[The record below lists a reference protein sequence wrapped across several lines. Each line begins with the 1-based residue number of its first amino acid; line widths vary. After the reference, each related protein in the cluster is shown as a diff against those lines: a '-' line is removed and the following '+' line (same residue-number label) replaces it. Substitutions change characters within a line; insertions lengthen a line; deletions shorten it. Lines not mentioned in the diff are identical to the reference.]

1 MARINPQTPIFG
13 LAFQSCFTVYRVNP
27 RVRAPL
33 LGAST
38 CLGGFILLLLAA
50 YEVPYALTLDATAL
64 HGLAALQGPV
74 ATPIAVAA
82 SHLADPLPVVG
93 ILAALLVLGRVWGRE
108 RQAVAAA
115 VLVVMAI
122 LTAEGLKLLLAH
134 PRVGGVVGLDQPGA
148 AAFPSGHATASV
160 ALALAAVLVA
170 PRRIRPFVAVAA
182 AAYAIAVCMSILV
195 LVWHFPSDV
204 FGGMLVA
211 SFYFSLA
218 VAALRAERQELPRPM
233 DRLSPGLRPSRWWRE
248 GLGAVAAVVA
258 IAALARAGDLA
269 AFAADHTA
277 ATAVAIA
284 VTVCAASLV
293 AVAGL
298 TADR

>member
-1 MARINPQTPIFG
+1 M
-13 LAFQSCFTVYRVNP
+13 
-27 RVRAPL
+27 RAPL
-33 LGAST
+33 LAASG
-38 CLGGFILLLLAA
+38 CLGAFILLLFVA
-50 YEVPYALTLDATAL
+50 YEVPVAANLDATAL
-64 HGLAALQGPV
+64 RGLAALQGP
-74 ATPIAVAA
+74 ATTPIAVSAT
-82 SHLADPLPVVG
+82 HLADPLPVVG
-93 ILAALLVLGRVWGRE
+93 ILAALLALGHVWGRE
-108 RQAVAAA
+108 RQAVAGAA
-115 VLVVMAI
+115 LVVMAI
-122 LTAEGLKLLLAH
+122 LTAEGLKVLLAH
-134 PRVGGVVGLDQPGA
+134 PRAGGLDHVGA

-182 AAYAIAVCMSILV
+182 AAYAIAVCISILV

-211 SFYFSLA
+211 SFYFSFA
-218 VAALRAERQELPRPM
+218 VAALRAERRTPGAT
-233 DRLSPGLRPSRWWRE
+233 DRLSQELRPPRWWRE
-248 GLGAVAAVVA
+248 GLGAVAAVVG
-258 IAALARAGDLA
+258 IAAVARAGDLA

-293 AVAGL
+293 AAAGL